1 MNRLSFLALCLMSAA
16 IGVQAGPSERARWL
30 SAAGNVKIVRDN
42 WGIAHVYGKSDAD
55 AVFGSLYAQAE
66 DGFARIER
74 NYLIGLGSLAQ
85 SEGEAA
91 VYDDLR
97 QRLFVRPEHLKHL
110 YRGAPAWLQRLM
122 VAWAAGLNFYLPRH
136 PDARPKVI
144 RHFEPWMALSFTE
157 GSIGGD
163 IETVDLAKLRDFYGG
178 AAPGGVS
185 YARASNE
192 PSPGGSNGFA
202 IAPSRSAS
210 GHSNLSITPQMSFY
224 SLPDSHP
231 M

>member
-1 MNRLSFLALCLMSAA
+1 MNRLFCLALCLMSVATT
-16 IGVQAGPSERARWL
+16 VHAGPNERVRWR
-30 SAAGNVKIVRDN
+30 SAARNTKIVRDN

-66 DGFARIER
+66 DDFARIER

-85 SEGEAA
+85 SAGEAA

-110 YRGAPAWLQRLM
+110 YRGAPTSLQRLM
-122 VAWAAGLNFYLPRH
+122 VAWADGLNFYLSRH
-136 PDARPKVI
+136 PDTRPKVI
-144 RHFEPWMALSFTE
+144 HHFEPWMALSFTE

-178 AAPGGVS
+178 AAPGGAS
-185 YARASNE
+185 YAARASTE

-210 GHSNLSITPQMSFY
+210 FY
-224 SLPDSHP
+224 GSTRTRPFIFAP
-231 M
+231 NCRW